1 MYSGICATSHR
12 HGVMELRHGIAVDL
26 VKNVYLAHN
35 IDNLR
40 FATFGFHPQVSQFFT
55 VQTSPSLCG
64 QSESAFFNSLAF
76 C

>member
-1 MYSGICATSHR
+1 MYSGISATSHR
-12 HGVMELRHGIAVDL
+12 HGVMELRHGI
-26 VKNVYLAHN
+26 VKNVYLAHS
-35 IDNLR
+35 IDNLLL
-40 FATFGFHPQVSQFFT
+40 ATFGFHPQMSQFFT